1 MKAIVIAGHR
11 GVGKTTLIE
20 ALIPRLQQQ
29 RSVATVKSIHH
40 DIEIDKPGKDTHRH
54 RTAGAGTVV
63 GITPSLTFE
72 ITTDG
77 KHSYATANRLLD
89 RTLANLADDSV
100 DYTLIEGFTTAPLPT
115 ITVGEINTHE
125 VAGDIICRLDTHPDA
140 DLDRIVRT
148 IEQLTEWD
156 RSRCL

>member
-29 RSVATVKSIHH
+29 GSVATVKSIHH
-40 DIEIDKPGKDTHRH
+40 DIEIDEPGKDTYRH
-54 RTAGAGTVV
+54 RTAGAETVV

-77 KHSYATANRLLD
+77 KHSYATEDRLLD
-89 RTLANLADDSV
+89 QTLANLADASV
-100 DYTLIEGFTTAPLPT
+100 NYTLIEGFTTAPLPT
-115 ITVGEINTHE
+115 ITVGEMKGQE
-125 VAGDIICRLDTHPDA
+125 VAGEIICRLDTHPDT
-140 DLDRIVRT
+140 DLDRIVR
-148 IEQLTEWD
+148 IIQRLTEWD
-156 RSRCL
+156 QSHRL